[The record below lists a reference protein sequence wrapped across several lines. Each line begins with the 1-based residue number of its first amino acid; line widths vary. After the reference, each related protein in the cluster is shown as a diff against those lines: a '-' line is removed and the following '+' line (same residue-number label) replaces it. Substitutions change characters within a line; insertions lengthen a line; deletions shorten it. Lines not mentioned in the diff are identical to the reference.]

1 MIMVAMVLAALP
13 TVDDEHYTSITTL
26 DIAYLLTFL
35 SIFLYCYYYTVLS
48 PKTGKPDGFGEST
61 FISNL
66 HSVPL
71 CILALLSLKHVI
83 PESIPLCWSISF
95 FIVDLLD
102 AVVRGEIMWIV
113 HAIIS
118 LALNVLTGRDAKHR
132 ALRSVSKGFF
142 AEASTVS
149 ETRHY
154 EFSILTKF
162 DEMIIFFVD
171 FLTHR
176 TIHVQLQFTSP
187 LQPFLNHWKKSK
199 SYLSF
204 IMFFIAFTF
213 CRVVW
218 VPYFV
223 YTTYALYL
231 HGEIDYLIWP
241 SILFYIL
248 QLAWYAKM
256 CTMIVN
262 YKQQLPKELKERL
275 KEQ

>member
-1 MIMVAMVLAALP
+1 MIMAAAALP
-13 TVDDEHYTSITTL
+13 TVDDEHYASITTL

-118 LALNVLTGRDAKHR
+118 LALNVLTGRNAKHR
-132 ALRSVSKGFF
+132 VLRSVSKGFF
-142 AEASTVS
+142 AEAST
-149 ETRHY
+149 
-154 EFSILTKF
+154 
-162 DEMIIFFVD
+162 
-171 FLTHR
+171 
-176 TIHVQLQFTSP
+176 
-187 LQPFLNHWKKSK
+187 PFLNHWKKSK

-204 IMFFIAFTF
+204 IMFFIAFTL

>member
-1 MIMVAMVLAALP
+1 MQQPSTMAIMIMAAAALP
-13 TVDDEHYTSITTL
+13 TVDDEHYASITTL

-118 LALNVLTGRDAKHR
+118 LALNVLTGRNAKHR
-132 ALRSVSKGFF
+132 VLRSVSKGFF

-154 EFSILTKF
+154 EFSIL
-162 DEMIIFFVD
+162 I
-171 FLTHR
+171 
-176 TIHVQLQFTSP
+176 
-187 LQPFLNHWKKSK
+187 
-199 SYLSF
+199 
-204 IMFFIAFTF
+204 
-213 CRVVW
+213 
-218 VPYFV
+218 
-223 YTTYALYL
+223 
-231 HGEIDYLIWP
+231 
-241 SILFYIL
+241 
-248 QLAWYAKM
+248 
-256 CTMIVN
+256 
-262 YKQQLPKELKERL
+262 
-275 KEQ
+275 